1 MQSSEHFFLSR
12 AIIIHALDF
21 EYSNSKYSCPKVP
34 CGLIRIRKKWL
45 VLFLILN
52 IGLFIGTICVTSIL
66 TENSLLCTPEYNTSY
81 YGENHF
87 HKNITTW
94 EECGHKCNFDPE
106 CKVWTWMPSQFF
118 CNLILKKRDVSHDVR
133 FISGSRTCFRPK

>member
-81 YGENHF
+81 YGENHLQE
-87 HKNITTW
+87 H
-94 EECGHKCNFDPE
+94 H
-106 CKVWTWMPSQFF
+106 
-118 CNLILKKRDVSHDVR
+118 NLRR
-133 FISGSRTCFRPK
+133 MWPQM